1 MKLGSV
7 ICEIVRDVFLDIKKN
22 FKVLD
27 KKNIVMIERNYWNI
41 NEMII
46 ILYILY

>member
-7 ICEIVRDVFLDIKKN
+7 ICEIVRDCFFRYKKN

-27 KKNIVMIERNYWNI
+27 KKNIVMIERNY
-41 NEMII
+41 
-46 ILYILY
+46 